1 MDNNLK
7 QIQQLLILFADREKS
22 RNEYNQQIVKVLAS
36 TTLSAV
42 VELIGVPHN
51 DIMWVDI
58 DVVDSILLVVCQVTY
73 DPSAE
78 LSPTLR
84 QLVGPEF
91 GEAPAS
97 NVRIERIFHFGL
109 PLAVVFSSKED
120 IIDFLHK
127 ATASSKIEDVNK
139 IDTSRSEVDSQY
151 TTFDRKLLT
160 KEQAQQ
166 LLYFQHVTKGTKQ

>member
-7 QIQQLLILFADREKS
+7 QIQQLLLLFADREKS
-22 RNEYNQQIVKVLAS
+22 RNEYNQQIVKVLAP

-42 VELIGVPHN
+42 VELLGVPHD

-73 DPSAE
+73 DPNTE

-84 QLVGPEF
+84 QLVGPQL
-91 GEAPAS
+91 GETPAT

-127 ATASSKIEDVNK
+127 STASSKIEDVDKTNAP
-139 IDTSRSEVDSQY
+139 RSESASQY

-166 LLYFQHVTKGTKQ
+166 LLYFQHITKGTKQ